1 MRRHSSSVWL
11 PPLLLVV
18 CGALSWLIYR
28 ELMLAPSTEAAAKAS
43 TAVATTLPALPPE
56 PQFSMLP
63 IEDFQAILERPL
75 FSPSRRPPTVGSV
88 EFSAPTPDVSF
99 LLKGIL
105 INGDEHTALF
115 RSQRGDELMRLREGD
130 KMEGWTLVRIEADQV
145 ILARGEIE
153 KILELTYD
161 PLAPTERTRSEKSA
175 QKKKQQQD
183 QNQGD
188 QPNSEQVSAP
198 E

>member
-28 ELMLAPSTEAAAKAS
+28 ELMLGPSTEAAAKAS

-75 FSPSRRPPTVGSV
+75 FSPNRRPPTVGSV

-105 INGDEHTALF
+105 IDGDERTAFF
-115 RSQRGDELMRLREGD
+115 RSQRGGEFVHLREGD
-130 KMEGWTLVRIEADQV
+130 KMEGWTLVRIEADEV
-145 ILARGEIE
+145 LFASGEIE
-153 KILELTYD
+153 KVLQPTYD
-161 PLAPTERTRSEKSA
+161 PAPAKRPRR
-175 QKKKQQQD
+175 KKKSQKNSQQQD
-183 QNQGD
+183 QKQVD
-188 QPNSEQVSAP
+188 QSNSEQVIAP